1 VSSAWLEVEDL
12 RVDLPALGG
21 AVPAVAGASFR
32 LERGRSLALVGE
44 SGSGKTTAAL
54 TLPRLLPSGTRVA
67 ARRLEFGGRDLRTPS
82 ERDLVELRGRV
93 IGIVFQDAGAS
104 LDPVLRVGPQ
114 VTEGPRKSLGLGRA
128 EARARALEL
137 LAEVGLSDPEGM
149 SQRFPH
155 QLSGGQRQRVALAM
169 ALASGPAL
177 LVADEPT
184 TALDVTLQAQVLEL
198 LSRLATQRGMALL
211 LVSHDLAVVA
221 RAADE
226 VAVMY
231 AGRVVERGPSAA
243 VLARPRHPYTRALL
257 RAQPGAVPRGARLQP
272 IPGAVGDLRRLP
284 SGCAFRLR
292 CPLARERCAASE
304 PPLESVPG
312 QPGVPGEQRSA
323 CFFAAEVPPP

>member
-12 RVDLPALGG
+12 RVDLPAHGG
-21 AVPAVAGASFR
+21 PVPAVAGASFR
-32 LERGRSLALVGE
+32 LERGKSLALVGE

-54 TLPRLLPSGTRVA
+54 TLPRLLPNGAHVA
-67 ARRLEFGGRDLRTPS
+67 ARRLEIGGRDLRAPS
-82 ERDLVELRGRV
+82 ERDLVELRGSD
-93 IGIVFQDAGAS
+93 IGVVFQDAGAS
-104 LDPVLRVGPQ
+104 LDPVLRIGPQ
-114 VTEGPRKSLGLGRA
+114 VAEGPRKKLGLGRA

-137 LAEVGLSDPEGM
+137 LAEVGLGDPAGM
-149 SQRFPH
+149 WLRFPH

-169 ALASGPAL
+169 ALASDPAL

-198 LSRLATQRGMALL
+198 LSRLAAQRGMALL

-221 RAADE
+221 RAADD

-231 AGRVVERGPSAA
+231 AGRVVERGPRAE

-284 SGCAFRLR
+284 SGCAFRTR

-304 PPLESVPG
+304 PPLGAVPSG
-312 QPGVPGEQRSA
+312 SDEQRSA
-323 CFFAAEVPPP
+323 CFLAEEVPPP

>member
-1 VSSAWLEVEDL
+1 VSTAWLEVEDL
-12 RVDLPALGG
+12 RVDLPAAGG
-21 AVPAVAGASFR
+21 PVPAVAGASFR

-54 TLPRLLPSGTRVA
+54 TLPRLLPRGARVA
-67 ARRLEFGGRDLRTPS
+67 ARRLVLGGRDLCALS
-82 ERDLVELRGRV
+82 ERELCLLRGRE
-93 IGIVFQDAGAS
+93 IGVVFQDAGAS
-104 LDPVLRVGPQ
+104 LDPVMRVGPQ
-114 VTEGPRKSLGLGRA
+114 VAEGPRKTLGLGRA
-128 EARARALEL
+128 EARARALEV
-137 LAEVGLSDPEGM
+137 LAEVGLSDPAGM
-149 SQRFPH
+149 GLRFPH

-198 LSRLATQRGMALL
+198 LSRLAAQRGMALL

-231 AGRVVERGPSAA
+231 AGRVVERGPSSS
-243 VLARPRHPYTRALL
+243 LLTRPRHPYTRALL
-257 RAQPGAVPRGARLQP
+257 RARPGAVPRGARLQP

-292 CPLARERCAASE
+292 CPLARERCAAAE
-304 PPLESVPG
+304 PPLDVAPG
-312 QPGVPGEQRSA
+312 SSGEQRSA
-323 CFFAAEVPPP
+323 CFFSAEVPPP